1 MKQTNRRGLML
12 AISSPSGAGKST
24 LTRYV
29 MEKFDDIELSV
40 SVTTRKPR
48 EGEVEGVH
56 YHFIDKDLFE
66 KYIEEDKFIEY
77 AKVFDNYYGTLKSQ
91 VENSIDKGMD
101 VIFDVD
107 WQGVQQ
113 MSEYFFDDIV
123 KIFILP
129 PSIEELRNRL
139 YTRASDSVDVIEN
152 RMKQAIDEISHYAE
166 YEWVIIND
174 DLEEAK
180 DKLVS
185 IIKSERVR
193 LKRQKNIS
201 DFVNKLRH

>member
-1 MKQTNRRGLML
+1 MQKTNRRGIML

-29 MEKFDDIELSV
+29 MERFEDIQLSV

-48 EGEVEGVH
+48 EGEIEGVH
-56 YHFIDKDLFE
+56 YHFIDKERFE
-66 KYIEEDKFIEY
+66 QYIEEDKFIEY

-91 VENSIDKGMD
+91 VEDSISKGMD

-129 PSIEELRNRL
+129 PSIEELRSRL
-139 YTRASDSVDVIEN
+139 YTRASDTAEVIEN
-152 RMKQAIDEISHYAE
+152 RMMQAMDEISHYAE

-180 DKLVS
+180 AKLVS

-201 DFVNKLRH
+201 DFVSKLRS